1 VATLIASANLE
12 INAFIGNLYV
22 ADNYVT
28 QNYVEGGVVSQDL
41 DLATTL
47 AIASSNITVSA
58 VAFKPGTSSMAINAG
73 ITANTLAIA
82 TGTVTTNISST
93 LTATG
98 LDLDLA
104 TALSVAG
111 ATISVDAVRTR
122 AFTATLPITSTIDM
136 GLNVF
141 DIEVDPFN
149 TFIVK
154 QETRLNTIGAETRIN
169 KIKEETRLN
178 TIQCETRVNKIKQET
193 RVFELA

>member
-1 VATLIASANLE
+1 MATLIASANLQ
-12 INAFIGNLYV
+12 INTFIGNLYV

-47 AIASSNITVSA
+47 TIASSNVTVSA
-58 VAFKPGTSSMAINAG
+58 VGFMPGTSSMAISAG
-73 ITANTLAIA
+73 ITADPSVRKVGAI
-82 TGTVTTNISST
+82 TSNISST
-93 LTATG
+93 LTATA

-111 ATISVDAVRTR
+111 ATISIDASRIR
-122 AFTATLPITSTIDM
+122 NFTATLPITSTIDM

-154 QETRLNTIGAETRIN
+154 QETRLNTIRAETRIN